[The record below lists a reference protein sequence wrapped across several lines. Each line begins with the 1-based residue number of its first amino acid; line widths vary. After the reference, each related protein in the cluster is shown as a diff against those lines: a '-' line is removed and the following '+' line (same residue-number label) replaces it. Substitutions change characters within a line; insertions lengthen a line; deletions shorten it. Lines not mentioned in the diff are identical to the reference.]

1 MKKTMV
7 AIIILVLFLT
17 GCSFNAPQNSNED
30 MKKQSKIEIY
40 SVQDETLLKTID
52 DQDTVNNLLET
63 NNWKETEAVSDNLV
77 PEYKLLIYQEKT
89 LLLGQDPA
97 EKRDYELIETIITFQ
112 NSPYIKDVISSE
124 VIKGAIIPENIMTF
138 YYIMP
143 DDTIEELHELL
154 SN

>member
-63 NNWKETEAVSDNLV
+63 NNWKQIIGNKR
-77 PEYKLLIYQEKT
+77 KLYRITWCQNTNYSFIRRKHYYWGKT
-89 LLLGQDPA
+89 PTRNG
-97 EKRDYELIETIITFQ
+97 TM
-112 NSPYIKDVISSE
+112 S
-124 VIKGAIIPENIMTF
+124 
-138 YYIMP
+138 
-143 DDTIEELHELL
+143 
-154 SN
+154 